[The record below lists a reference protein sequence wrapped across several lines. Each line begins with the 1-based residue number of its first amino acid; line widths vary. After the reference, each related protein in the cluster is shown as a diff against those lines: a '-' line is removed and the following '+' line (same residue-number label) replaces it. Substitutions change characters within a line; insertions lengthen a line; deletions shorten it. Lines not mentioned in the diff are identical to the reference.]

1 MSRSRVYATEAIV
14 LRRADFGEADR
25 LLTIL
30 TPKMGKLR
38 VMAKGARKITSRKAG
53 HVELFTRVKLLIA
66 QGRTFDIVS
75 QAETIEPHRPLR
87 EELQRGM
94 LAHYFAEMAEQF
106 AQEDNEDVPLYETL
120 AEGLM
125 WLSECV
131 HLPLA
136 ARAFEMRLLTLAGY
150 RPQVFKCADTGAALE
165 TDLKP
170 DDTKITTLFSPAH
183 GGALCAAAASRAREG
198 MMLTRDALTL
208 LRILQ
213 LQTFEEIDKLD
224 APETTQ
230 TQVERALQRQLA
242 FVMERGLRSAPLV
255 RQMQADK

>member
-1 MSRSRVYATEAIV
+1 

-30 TPKMGKLR
+30 TPGMGKLR
-38 VMAKGARKITSRKAG
+38 VLAKGARKITSRKAG
-53 HVELFTRVKLLIA
+53 HVELFTRVKLLLA

-75 QAETIEPHRPLR
+75 QAETVEPHRPLR

-94 LAHYFAEMAEQF
+94 MAHYFAELVEQF
-106 AQEDNEDVPLYETL
+106 AQEDNEDAPLYETL

-125 WLSECV
+125 WLSECK
-131 HLPLA
+131 HISLA

-150 RPQVFKCADTGAALE
+150 RPQLFKCAVTGAALE
-165 TDLKP
+165 VDAKP
-170 DDTKITTLFSPAH
+170 DEAKITTLFSPAH
-183 GGALCAAAASRAREG
+183 GGALCAAAASHAREG
-198 MMLTRDALTL
+198 MILTRDALTL
-208 LRILQ
+208 MRILQ
-213 LQTFEEIDKLD
+213 LQTFDEIDRLD
-224 APETTQ
+224 VPDTTQ

-255 RQMQADK
+255 RQMQVDK